1 MPNVLSGDPGDVGVE
16 EAEFAEFSQEVAEG
30 FHRVLVVHVI
40 EDSGGGKTD
49 SNSVGSPNLNDGLC
63 DFEGETTAVG
73 QGAAIGVGTVVGTA
87 AEELVEQ
94 IAVRIM
100 NFYAVEASLLGEFRP
115 VDVLGNDSGKFRSFE
130 RTRGDVIDHL
140 CTCED
145 LSFGSD
151 GGGGDRKNSVGL
163 KGGMG
168 DATYVPK
175 LEKDAAA
182 SRMNGLDD
190 FFPSGDLFWGVDAG
204 GIGVTVAEWG
214 DGSCFPND
222 QSGGSSL
229 AIVLGI

>member
-1 MPNVLSGDPGDVGVE
+1 MSLEKLPQLLRANTFLGSVPDILGSDAGDVGIE
-16 EAEFAEFSQEVAEG
+16 EPKFAEFFQEVAEG

-40 EDSGGGKTD
+40 EDSGGGKT
-49 SNSVGSPNLNDGLC
+49 NTYPVGSPNLNDGLC
-63 DFEGETTAVG
+63 DFEGETAPFG
-73 QGAAIGVGTVVGTA
+73 HGAAIGVGPVVGTA

-100 NFYAVEASLLGEFRP
+100 NFYAVEAGLLGEFRS

-168 DATYVPK
+168 DATYVP
-175 LEKDAAA
+175 
-182 SRMNGLDD
+182 
-190 FFPSGDLFWGVDAG
+190 
-204 GIGVTVAEWG
+204 
-214 DGSCFPND
+214 
-222 QSGGSSL
+222 
-229 AIVLGI
+229 